1 MTVKSTFIIMAFA
14 TAILGSLQTTNAQN
28 TSPFWSLAGNNNATA
43 SSKLGTTNAIPVRLM
58 TNNRT
63 RIFIDASGKVGI
75 GTTAPAFSLDV
86 QSNILTY
93 GANVKGIN
101 QSGVLR
107 LQNTNVSGWNAAD
120 FFDNVGTLKAGV
132 GFGNATVAGPFGS
145 KAYLTSIGTD
155 PLVLGTNNSIRL
167 FVDGNNG
174 NVGIGTT
181 APAVKLHVVDGS
193 DAAPSGG
200 GFIVT
205 GFTTGANIAIDDNE
219 IMARDNGAASALFLN
234 HNGGNLI
241 FNGTNAVGSNVGI
254 GTTSPVSD
262 LHVVHDFGSFD
273 NGLRLQNESS
283 PNNFWNLYTRGAGD
297 LELSVNGSVMRGLF
311 NFTTGA
317 YTSFSDRRMK
327 KDIEKSPD
335 ILSKVLQ
342 LEVIKYHGLQNKP
355 ADQKYYGLIAQDV
368 EKFFPEIVYHTTN
381 DGSSGDVYTMDYSAF
396 GVLAIKALQEQQQ
409 KITLLEERIA
419 KLEAAINSSA
429 NSKSLSGVSL
439 EQNQPN
445 PFNRSTIIRYKIPEG
460 ANAQIMIYDASG
472 RLVKTLQATQSR
484 QSQINA
490 GELNAGTY
498 TYSLMLNGQKAASKT
513 MVLMK

>member
-132 GFGNATVAGPFGS
+132 GFGNVNVGGPFGS

-167 FVDGNNG
+167 FVDGSSG

-181 APAVKLHVVDGS
+181 AP
-193 DAAPSGG
+193 
-200 GFIVT
+200 
-205 GFTTGANIAIDDNE
+205 GALLNIGDPVDNE
-219 IMARDNGAASALFLN
+219 GLLLSKS
-234 HNGGNLI
+234 G
-241 FNGTNAVGSNVGI
+241 FNPAVEFIKTN
-254 GTTSPVSD
+254 TTS
-262 LHVVHDFGSFD
+262 
-273 NGLRLQNESS
+273 
-283 PNNFWNLYTRGAGD
+283 
-297 LELSVNGSVMRGLF
+297 
-311 NFTTGA
+311 
-317 YTSFSDRRMK
+317 
-327 KDIEKSPD
+327 
-335 ILSKVLQ
+335 
-342 LEVIKYHGLQNKP
+342 
-355 ADQKYYGLIAQDV
+355 
-368 EKFFPEIVYHTTN
+368 
-381 DGSSGDVYTMDYSAF
+381 
-396 GVLAIKALQEQQQ
+396 
-409 KITLLEERIA
+409 
-419 KLEAAINSSA
+419 
-429 NSKSLSGVSL
+429 
-439 EQNQPN
+439 
-445 PFNRSTIIRYKIPEG
+445 
-460 ANAQIMIYDASG
+460 
-472 RLVKTLQATQSR
+472 ATV
-484 QSQINA
+484 
-490 GELNAGTY
+490 T
-498 TYSLMLNGQKAASKT
+498 
-513 MVLMK
+513 